1 MNATLLL
8 LLLLGA
14 FLAINV
20 PIALALGASAVIVG
34 FLLQGN
40 IDFLATI
47 LFSSLQKVEL
57 LAIPFFILAGNVLD
71 KCGIMARLF
80 ALVDS
85 LVGRVRGSTGLV
97 ASGLSVMVSGLSGSG
112 PADTA
117 ALAVTMGPAMRE
129 RGYPSAYTAALVAA
143 GAGLAIVV
151 PPSIAFILYGVAVPG
166 VSIGDMFVAGVI
178 PGIVMG
184 ALIGLANYIVCVR
197 RNYDPEGKPFK
208 LAIMLRALRGAVWG
222 LVAPVV
228 IVGGIYFGIVT
239 PTEAAGIAVVYGL
252 LVGLVIHREISL
264 RDLVGIIRLT
274 VGDTA
279 AVMLIVA
286 CSSVFAWVIT
296 IDGTVV
302 SWVADFASSATAHW
316 QVFLMAGVVLLVAG
330 LFLDGASI
338 YLVII
343 PLLMPAVRALGIDLV
358 WFGIFVAIAI
368 GAGQFTPPVG
378 VNLFVASR
386 VLGVSLERVV
396 GETGPFLLAALVGLV
411 LVYLFP
417 ALSTWLPSMMP

>member
-1 MNATLLL
+1 
-8 LLLLGA
+8 
-14 FLAINV
+14 
-20 PIALALGASAVIVG
+20 
-34 FLLQGN
+34 
-40 IDFLATI
+40 
-47 LFSSLQKVEL
+47 
-57 LAIPFFILAGNVLD
+57 
-71 KCGIMARLF
+71 
-80 ALVDS
+80 
-85 LVGRVRGSTGLV
+85 
-97 ASGLSVMVSGLSGSG
+97 
-112 PADTA
+112 
-117 ALAVTMGPAMRE
+117 
-129 RGYPSAYTAALVAA
+129 
-143 GAGLAIVV
+143 
-151 PPSIAFILYGVAVPG
+151 
-166 VSIGDMFVAGVI
+166 
-178 PGIVMG
+178 
-184 ALIGLANYIVCVR
+184 
-197 RNYDPEGKPFK
+197 
-208 LAIMLRALRGAVWG
+208 
-222 LVAPVV
+222 
-228 IVGGIYFGIVT
+228 
-239 PTEAAGIAVVYGL
+239 
-252 LVGLVIHREISL
+252 
-264 RDLVGIIRLT
+264 VGIIRLT